1 MIANGLED
9 VIVTQ
14 TTLSRVDGER
24 GGLIYRGYDIRD
36 LARAVSF
43 KEVAHLMWYG
53 ALPTRAQL
61 DALKKQLATHRA
73 LPDAAL
79 QILRALSK
87 HTAPMDALRTL
98 VSALGAGQPFTRPDL
113 AQAIA
118 LTAQVPVLLAAFDR
132 ARRGLEPLTPRDDL
146 DHAANYLYLLSGRAP
161 SPAQANALNTYLILI
176 ADHGLNASTF
186 AARVVASTWSD
197 MYSCITAA
205 LGALKGPLHG
215 GAPSRVLDMIEAI
228 GSPENAERWL
238 RDALARKERLMG
250 FGHRMYKTADPRAEI
265 LRELAR
271 EVCAPDLFTLA
282 QHVEEA
288 GLRLLHEH
296 RPAER
301 IYTNVEFYSAAV
313 LHAVGLPKDL
323 FTATFAVA
331 RMSGW
336 TAHILEQ
343 LNHNRIIRPDAEY
356 IGPALQPVVPLD
368 QRTWV
373 GRGEDKPRRNKISVN
388 EVEA

>member
-1 MIANGLED
+1 MITTGLEN
-9 VIVTQ
+9 VVVAQ
-14 TTLSRVDGER
+14 TALSRVDGER
-24 GGLIYRGYDIRD
+24 GGLIYRGYDIHD

-43 KEVAHLMWYG
+43 EEVAHLFWYG

-61 DALKKQLATHRA
+61 DALRTQLAAHRA
-73 LPDAAL
+73 LPDAAWP
-79 QILRALSK
+79 ILRALPPN
-87 HTAPMDALRTL
+87 TAPVDALRTL

-118 LTAQVPVLLAAFDR
+118 LTAQVPALLAAFDR
-132 ARRGLEPLTPRDDL
+132 ARRGLAPLAPRDDL
-146 DHAANYLYLLSGRAP
+146 DHAAHYLYLLSGRVP
-161 SPAQANALNTYLILI
+161 TEQQKRALDTYLILLV
-176 ADHGLNASTF
+176 DHGLNASTF

-197 MYSCITAA
+197 VYSCITAA

-215 GAPSRVLDMIEAI
+215 GAPARVLDMLQAI
-228 GSPENAERWL
+228 GAAENAERWM
-238 RDALARKERLMG
+238 RDALARQERLMG

-265 LRELAR
+265 LRDLAR
-271 EVCAPDLFTLA
+271 EVCAPDFFALA
-282 QHVEEA
+282 QHVEET
-288 GLRLLHEH
+288 GLRLLHEQ

-343 LNHNRIIRPDAEY
+343 LSHNRIIRPDAEY
-356 IGPALQPVVPLD
+356 VGPLVQSVIPLD
-368 QRTWV
+368 QR
-373 GRGEDKPRRNKISVN
+373 K
-388 EVEA
+388 